1 MSATFEA
8 AFGRVKQLV
17 TDFRANEKFHLSP
30 ACRCDGL
37 PRDGVLHSHDRCPSL
52 VGMIDFQPLAF
63 SLQHRLFGALTS
75 AEIKIVEGAAR

>member
-1 MSATFEA
+1 MNRTIKIA
-8 AFGRVKQLV
+8 AAQNDL
-17 TDFRANEKFHLSP
+17 DFYTH
-30 ACRCDGL
+30 RCYGL